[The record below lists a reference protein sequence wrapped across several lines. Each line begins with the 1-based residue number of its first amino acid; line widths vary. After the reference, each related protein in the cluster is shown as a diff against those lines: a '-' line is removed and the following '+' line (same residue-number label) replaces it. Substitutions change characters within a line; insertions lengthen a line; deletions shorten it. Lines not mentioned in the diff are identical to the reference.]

1 MSLNHTEPGRAGDE
15 RDHPRASS
23 FWKSKAGLAAAG
35 FLLVGL
41 FFLLSE
47 HRAHLFGI
55 LPFLLILA
63 CPLMHLFMH
72 RGHGDHGHHRHEERT
87 RKPESGADS

>member
-1 MSLNHTEPGRAGDE
+1 MSLDHTEHEDQRGR
-15 RDHPRASS
+15 PRPS
-23 FWKSKAGLAAAG
+23 FWKSKAGLVAAG
-35 FLLVGL
+35 FLVIGL

-47 HRAHLFGI
+47 HRAHLFGV

-72 RGHGDHGHHRHEERT
+72 RGHGGHGGHHHQEQP
-87 RKPESGADS
+87 RKPDTGAEP